1 MTATTMKSRPFA
13 FGAMLLLLFQ
23 PSSSSA
29 SGVAAVASNG
39 DGSTGG
45 GKSGKRKQ
53 PYVLFNFTFNCDD
66 VNDEDGGASG
76 ERAHSNGGESA
87 TPSNNLMLGSKAGK
101 GAKFGKGAKCK
112 TNKSK
117 SSSADTTQNKSSSIE
132 VADAVDNDV
141 VPASPSS
148 VEAEMIADAV
158 QTTSPRVNAEIE
170 VASPFATLVVPATSP
185 PVIAEIEYV
194 VQESSPPVAESYVS
208 VTVSGGIVTETSTG
222 GENEET

>member
-1 MTATTMKSRPFA
+1 MTATMMKSRPFA

-29 SGVAAVASNG
+29 SSIASVAFNG

-45 GKSGKRKQ
+45 EKSGKRKQ

-76 ERAHSNGGESA
+76 ERAHSNGGELA

-148 VEAEMIADAV
+148 VKAEMNADAV
-158 QTTSPRVNAEIE
+158 PTTSPRVNAEIK
-170 VASPFATLVVPATSP
+170 VPSPFATLVVPATSP
-185 PVIAEIEYV
+185 LVIAKIEYV
-194 VQESSPPVAESYVS
+194 VQASSPPVAK
-208 VTVSGGIVTETSTG
+208 SGRKQRGIEG
-222 GENEET
+222 

>member
-23 PSSSSA
+23 PSSSST

-53 PYVLFNFTFNCDD
+53 PFVLFNYTFNCDD

-76 ERAHSNGGESA
+76 ERAYSNGGESA

-101 GAKFGKGAKCK
+101 AAKFGKGAKCK

-117 SSSADTTQNKSSSIE
+117 SIE

-148 VEAEMIADAV
+148 VEAEMIVDAIP
-158 QTTSPRVNAEIE
+158 TTSPRVNAEIE
-170 VASPFATLVVPATSP
+170 VASPFATHVVPATSP

-194 VQESSPPVAESYVS
+194 VQASSPPVAESYVS
-208 VTVSGGIVTETSTG
+208 VTVSHGTVTETSTG